1 MNGLQVVTYKLTK
14 GGLYMILN
22 KGNILKNKNES
33 MELESYSM
41 KLLSKE
47 RLSEVIELEQ
57 KVYEGLNNKDIL
69 YIDTYDEMLAD
80 LEQGA
85 KIIGVLNSKDRII
98 AYRYIGFPG
107 YDKRNMGLDINLPV
121 DELSKVVH
129 LETTVVDPA
138 YRGNGLQDLTLQ
150 IATNLVKR
158 DGYRHLLCTVSP
170 YNFYSL
176 YNVMKNGLKIKSLKK
191 KYANEDNEG
200 LWRFI
205 LHSDLERPLLNP
217 IDTVIS
223 KWANLELQKELI
235 DNGYVGYEIS
245 KETRQLNYLKFE
257 EQII

>member
-1 MNGLQVVTYKLTK
+1 MK
-14 GGLYMILN
+14 LN
-22 KGNILKNKNES
+22 KGNILKNKNTS
-33 MELESYSM
+33 MELEEYSM
-41 KLLSKE
+41 KILSKD

-57 KVYEGLNNKDIL
+57 KVYEGLGNKDIL
-69 YIDTYDEMLAD
+69 YVDTYDEMLAD
-80 LEQGA
+80 MEQGA

-98 AYRYIGFPG
+98 AYRYMGFPG
-107 YDKRNMGLDINLPV
+107 YDKRNMGFDINLPV
-121 DELSKVVH
+121 DELDKVVH
-129 LETTVVDPA
+129 LETTVVDPV

-150 IATNLVKR
+150 IATNLVKK

-191 KYANEDNEG
+191 KYATSEAGNDG

-217 IDTVIS
+217 IDAVIS
-223 KWANLELQKELI
+223 KWANLDLQRELI

-245 KETRQLNYLKFE
+245 KETRQLNYMKFE
-257 EQII
+257 DQSA